1 MKHPIPINLDQLDE
15 TIIKQKSVELLH
27 DKLKTFDRFSHK
39 GDRGHAAL
47 FAGSIGMMGASILAA
62 RACSKS
68 GAGKITTIVPP
79 TCFDLIHS
87 TVPEVIVVSNETQN
101 LNYSI
106 FHSIGIGPGLGNEL
120 VNEALL
126 THIFSYNKPMVI
138 DADALN
144 FLAKH
149 PTLIGQIPKSSILT
163 PHLLEWKRLFGEV
176 LNDRERIEKSVSISI
191 QYGIFI
197 LIKGHFSCLIT
208 PTGKVHFNATGN
220 AGMAKGGSGDVL
232 TGLITGLLA
241 QGYDPETAALVGMYV
256 HGLAGDLAKATLGEE
271 VMTASDQINFFS
283 TAFTEIRNLKYTKK
297 FKLGFV

>member
-1 MKHPIPINLDQLDE
+1 MFQTIPNYISELDE
-15 TIIKQKSVELLH
+15 AIIKQKSVEILH
-27 DKLKTFDRFSHK
+27 AKLKTFDKFSHK

-47 FAGSIGMMGASILAA
+47 FAGSVGMMGACILAA

-87 TVPEVIVVSNETQN
+87 TVPEAVVISNETQDIQ
-101 LNYSI
+101 YSI
-106 FHSIGIGPGLGNEL
+106 FNSIGIGPGLGIEL
-120 VNEALL
+120 LNKALI
-126 THIFSYNKPMVI
+126 TYIFSYNKPMVI

-149 PTLIGQIPKSSILT
+149 PLLIKQIPKSSILT

-176 LNDRERIEKSVSISI
+176 SHDRERIEKSVSIST

-197 LIKGHFSCLIT
+197 LIKGHFSCLTT
-208 PTGKVHFNATGN
+208 PTGKVFFNATGN

-241 QGYDPETAALVGMYV
+241 QGYDPETAALLGMYI
-256 HGLAGDLAKATLGEE
+256 HGIAGDMAKTSLGEE
-271 VMTASDQINFFS
+271 AMTPSDQLNYFS
-283 TAFTEIRNLKYTKK
+283 DAFTEIRNI
-297 FKLGFV
+297 

>member
-1 MKHPIPINLDQLDE
+1 MFQTIPNYISELDE
-15 TIIKQKSVELLH
+15 AFIKQKSVEVLH
-27 DKLKTFDRFSHK
+27 AKLKTFDRFSHK

-79 TCFDLIHS
+79 TCFNLIHS
-87 TVPEVIVVSNETQN
+87 TVPEAIVVSNETQN

-106 FHSIGIGPGLGNEL
+106 FNSIGIGPGLGSEL
-120 VNEALL
+120 LDEALI
-126 THIFSYNKPMVI
+126 THIFSYNMPMVL

-149 PTLIGQIPKSSILT
+149 PTLIEQIPKSSILT
-163 PHLLEWKRLFGEV
+163 PHLLEWKRLFGDV
-176 LNDRERIEKSVSISI
+176 SHDRDRIEKSISIST

-197 LIKGHFSCLIT
+197 LIKGHISCLTT

-241 QGYDPETAALVGMYV
+241 QGYTPETAALLGMYI
-256 HGLAGDLAKATLGEE
+256 HGRAGDMAKTSLGEE
-271 VMTASDQINFFS
+271 AMTASDQLHFFS
-283 TAFTEIRNLKYTKK
+283 AAFTEIRNI
-297 FKLGFV
+297 

>member
-1 MKHPIPINLDQLDE
+1 MFQTIPNYISELDE
-15 TIIKQKSVELLH
+15 AIIKQKSVEILH
-27 DKLKTFDRFSHK
+27 AKLKTFDKFSHK

-47 FAGSIGMMGASILAA
+47 FAGSVGMMGACILAA

-87 TVPEVIVVSNETQN
+87 TVPEAVVISNETQDIQ
-101 LNYSI
+101 YSI
-106 FHSIGIGPGLGNEL
+106 FNSIGIGPGLGSEL
-120 VNEALL
+120 LNKALI
-126 THIFSYNKPMVI
+126 TYIFSYNKPMVI

-149 PTLIGQIPKSSILT
+149 PILIKKIPKSSILT

-176 LNDRERIEKSVSISI
+176 SHDRERIEKSVSIST

-197 LIKGHFSCLIT
+197 LIKGHFSCLTT
-208 PTGKVHFNATGN
+208 PTGKVFFNATGN

-241 QGYDPETAALVGMYV
+241 QGYDPETAALLGMYI
-256 HGLAGDLAKATLGEE
+256 HGIAGDMAKTSLGEE
-271 VMTASDQINFFS
+271 AMTPSDQLNFFS
-283 TAFTEIRNLKYTKK
+283 AAFTEIRNI
-297 FKLGFV
+297 